1 MLQVEARKRF
11 TKTGFVNT
19 NHVKQTYQYITLRN
33 YVLITDL
40 SHTPELE
47 VTYQRSKIMDD
58 LLNQISNLK
67 KFNRSL
73 LLNNDLLRQELFEVQ
88 KLYEEFELSVVLNTD
103 DEGNYAK

>member
-1 MLQVEARKRF
+1 MKID
-11 TKTGFVNT
+11 FVNT
-19 NHVKQTYQYITLRN
+19 NHVRQTYQFTTLKN
-33 YVLITDL
+33 YVSITDL